1 MLMPDGQPFAQRMGG
16 MRAPVG
22 HGCET
27 CLSVKGIL
35 EEKTAMS
42 ATGHPRLISAHADF
56 RHEDYVFAR
65 TQSRETAARQWDHRT
80 APLHAWSQMLYPALG
95 VAAALLAV
103 AEIVH

>member
-1 MLMPDGQPFAQRMGG
+1 MGG
-16 MRAPVG
+16 MRSRAGRWATP
-22 HGCET
+22 
-27 CLSVKGIL
+27 CLFVVGIL

-42 ATGHPRLISAHADF
+42 ATGHPAQISAHADF

-80 APLHAWSQMLYPALG
+80 APLQSWSQFLYPALG
-95 VAAALLAV
+95 LAAAVLAV